1 MTDLELD
8 ALVAEKVM
16 GFTVRDGWIFEWRPS
31 PCPDK
36 MPGCCVMHSKEYP
49 VLPRPH
55 STDIA
60 AAWEVVEKLTDYPSY
75 MDLQITYTASNGWF
89 IEFSKGETSFSS
101 CNQDD
106 ELTRAVCLAA
116 LRVMGVKMEE

>member
-1 MTDLELD
+1 MTDRELD
-8 ALVAEKVM
+8 ALVAEKVF
-16 GFTVRDGWIFEWRPS
+16 GELIWPATEARNVGIKRGKFHWDP
-31 PCPDK
+31 
-36 MPGCCVMHSKEYP
+36 
-49 VLPRPH
+49 LPAY

-75 MDLQITYTASNGWF
+75 MDIQITYTASNGWF

-116 LRVMGVKMEE
+116 LKALGVKMEE